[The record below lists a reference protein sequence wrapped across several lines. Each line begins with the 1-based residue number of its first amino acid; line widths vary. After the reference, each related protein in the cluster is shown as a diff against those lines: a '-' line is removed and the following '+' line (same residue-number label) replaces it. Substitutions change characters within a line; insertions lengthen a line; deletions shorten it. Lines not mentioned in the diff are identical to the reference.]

1 MEFNIKSG
9 HPEKQRTACVV
20 VGVYEPRRLS
30 EVARQIDEV
39 SHGYLSSILRRGDLE
54 GKIGQTLLLHN
65 VPGTLADR
73 ILLVGGGRERE
84 LGDYQYRKVIAQAI
98 RTLHD
103 TGSMEAVCYLTEL
116 NVRGRDTAWRIR
128 QAIETA
134 QATLYNF
141 DQLKSKK
148 DVCRRPLRKI
158 VFSVATRRDL
168 TIAEQASR
176 EAQAIALAVKLTKD
190 LANLPSNI
198 CTPSYLAEQAKAL
211 CNLHEKLTCKVLN
224 ESHLEK
230 QGFNAMLAV
239 AKGSEQPPRLIV
251 LEYRAGK
258 KNDNPIVLIGKG
270 VTFDSGG
277 ISLKPAKD
285 MDEMKYDMCGAA
297 SVLGALSAAVELQL
311 PLNLVAIIPAVEN
324 LPSGKAT
331 KPGDIVTSLSGQT
344 VEILNTDAEGRLILA
359 DALTYAERYKPAVVI
374 DIATLTGACVI
385 ALGKPAH
392 GLMCNHNP
400 LTNELLNAGRFSGDR
415 AWELPLWD
423 DYQDQLDSRFADMA
437 NISNNREAGAILGA
451 CFLSRFA
458 KKFHWAHLDI
468 AGTAWITGKE
478 KGATG
483 RPVPLLTQFLIDRSR
498 DDTMIAPLS
507 PTTAI
512 SSPLPFDP
520 SEDKRADE
528 ENKELPSAELPSA
541 EGEK

>member
-20 VGVYEPRRLS
+20 VGIYEPRRVS
-30 EVARQIDEV
+30 DVAKQIDEV
-39 SHGYLSSILRRGDLE
+39 SQGHLSTILRRGDLE
-54 GKIGQTLLLHN
+54 GKPGQTLLLHN

-73 ILLVGGGRERE
+73 VLLVGCGRERE
-84 LGDYQYRKVIAQAI
+84 LGDSQYRKVIAQAI
-98 RTLHD
+98 RTLHE

-134 QATLYNF
+134 QGTLYNF

-148 DVCRRPLRKI
+148 DVTRRPLRKI
-158 VFSVATRRDL
+158 VFSVASRRDL

-176 EAQAIALAVKLTKD
+176 EAQAITAGVKLAKD
-190 LANLPSNI
+190 LGNLPSNI

-230 QGFNAMLAV
+230 QGFNALLAV
-239 AKGSEQPPRLIV
+239 AKGSEQPPRLIT

-258 KNDNPIVLIGKG
+258 KNDAPIVLIGKG

-277 ISLKPAKD
+277 ISIKPSKD
-285 MDEMKYDMCGAA
+285 MDEMKFDMCGAA
-297 SVLGALSAAVELQL
+297 AVLGALSSAVELQL
-311 PLNLVAIIPAVEN
+311 PVNLVVIIPAVEN

-331 KPGDIVTSLSGQT
+331 KPGDIVFTLSGQT

-359 DALTYAERYKPAVVI
+359 DALTYAERYKPDVVI
-374 DIATLTGACVI
+374 DVATLTGACI
-385 ALGKPAH
+385 TALGKHAH
-392 GLMCNHNP
+392 GVMSNHNP
-400 LTNELLNAGRFSGDR
+400 LTNDILNAGKFSGDR

-423 DYQDQLDSRFADMA
+423 DYQEQLDSRFADMA
-437 NISNNREAGAILGA
+437 NVGTGRSEAGAILGA

-468 AGTAWITGKE
+468 AGTAWLTGKE

-483 RPVPLLTQFLIDRSR
+483 RPVPLLTQYLIDRSR
-498 DDTMIAPLS
+498 ADMTFSVAPPPPPS
-507 PTTAI
+507 PAPAAPTPA
-512 SSPLPFDP
+512 P
-520 SEDKRADE
+520 EVAVE
-528 ENKELPSAELPSA
+528 EES
-541 EGEK
+541 